1 MNWTLEQAINALEV
15 PEDKRDKYRQTIIT
29 NN

>member
-1 MNWTLEQAINALEV
+1 MNWTLEQAMNALEV
-15 PEDKRDKYRQTIIT
+15 PEDKREKYRQTIIT